1 MNDKYVKSKVDN
13 RVESNYSLSRTLSSE
28 NEIDLFELSGIIFRS
43 KTKIILVTLVFLIGG
58 LISSYFLPQKWASTA
73 VIVPPGNEQMQVLD
87 RLTNSLTVLD
97 ITLGITPNYLIS
109 NFIQNFNSED
119 LREQYIINSDYF
131 RSLMK
136 DNVDDD
142 FERREL
148 IGLLVNSNI
157 GLVSLQSRNMDG
169 GYKLSFSAT
178 TAVGAHDLLQ
188 GYINYVKTIVNND
201 INLKIKRAV
210 DSARIMATDK
220 YFLELLRAKNNQ
232 EVKIDRLKNAYSIA
246 NSAGIKKP
254 IYSSGSVVSN
264 DPDFLI
270 LMGADVLNSKLEIEK
285 SITDLASINTNLL
298 NRKLYIDKLNAL
310 EISKVDVVPFKY
322 LQQPTEPTKRDAPKR
337 GLIIILF
344 ALAGLVGSIGFVL
357 VAHFTRE
364 RREEQ
369 PKLVQ
374 SKE

>member
-1 MNDKYVKSKVDN
+1 MNDKHVNGNFDTQTSNKYDFSKV
-13 RVESNYSLSRTLSSE
+13 LSSKHE
-28 NEIDLFELSGIIFRS
+28 VNLFELSEIIFRS
-43 KTKIILVTLVFLIGG
+43 KVKIILVTLVFLIGG
-58 LISSYFLPQKWASTA
+58 FILSYVIPQKWTSAA
-73 VIVPPGNEQMQVLD
+73 VIASPSNEQMQVLD
-87 RLTNSLTVLD
+87 KITNSLTVLD
-97 ITLGITPNYLIS
+97 IKLGIAPAYLMSSFVQNY
-109 NFIQNFNSED
+109 NSED
-119 LREQYIINSDYF
+119 LRKQYLINSDYF
-131 RSLMK
+131 KRLMK
-136 DNVDDD
+136 KDAHGD
-142 FERREL
+142 FEKREL
-148 IGLLVNSNI
+148 INTLVNSSI
-157 GLVSLQSRNMDG
+157 GLVSLHAGNSDD
-169 GYKLSFSAT
+169 GYKLTYSAT
-178 TAVGAHDLLQ
+178 TAGDAHELLQ
-188 GYINYVKTIVNND
+188 GYINYVNIIVNDD

-210 DSARIMATDK
+210 DSAKSMATDE
-220 YFLELLRAKNNQ
+220 YSLELLRAKNNQ
-232 EVKIDRLKNAYSIA
+232 EVKIYRLKNAYSIA
-246 NSAGIKKP
+246 NSTGIKKP
-254 IYSSGSVVSN
+254 IYSSASVVSN

-298 NRKLYIDKLNAL
+298 NRKLYIDKLSAL

-369 PKLVQ
+369 PKLIQ